1 MGKILI
7 EICLISA
14 RQLLVGSGF
23 GSSLLKH
30 QWFAVG
36 WIDPKDKYCTT
47 IDDSRSDN
55 PLWRTKFI
63 TSLHDDDDSKI
74 HALNVEVYSREP
86 IFLTKKLHG
95 SATVPLKE
103 FLAKYKNQSSSSS
116 VVEETRSYQLRKTN
130 SSKPQ
135 GFVNVSI
142 RISAERQDFAGFTGD
157 FGGVMLS
164 NNSGYMV
171 GSSQHSFA
179 SLNQPNNLNSFS
191 VLPDNHNPPMP
202 NPLTNSYMPRSE
214 NAVNIPSSSS
224 SEGAGRGDARTG
236 PGLGAGAA
244 SMVGTICQEQS
255 RTRKTRSYQL
265 RKTNSSKPQGFVNVS
280 IRISAERQ
288 DFEDKTGDFG
298 GVMLSNNSGYMVGS
312 SQHSFASL
320 NQPNNLNSFS
330 VLPDNHNPPMPN
342 PLTNSASS
350 QMQQSYYPPPPMQQ
364 SYYPPPQMQQPPPMQ
379 QPYYPS
385 APMQPP
391 SYPPPP
397 MQPPYYP
404 PPPMQPPPPQATW
417 NAGYMPRSENAVNI
431 PSSSSSEGAGRGD
444 ARTGPGLGAGAA
456 SYGRDYMSGAE
467 SDQKFSEPYTK

>member
-47 IDDSRSDN
+47 IDDSRSEN

-135 GFVNVSI
+135 GFVDVSI
-142 RISAERQDFAGFTGD
+142 RISAERQDFGGFTGD
-157 FGGVMLS
+157 F
-164 NNSGYMV
+164 
-171 GSSQHSFA
+171 
-179 SLNQPNNLNSFS
+179 
-191 VLPDNHNPPMP
+191 
-202 NPLTNSYMPRSE
+202 R
-214 NAVNIPSSSS
+214 
-224 SEGAGRGDARTG
+224 
-236 PGLGAGAA
+236 
-244 SMVGTICQEQS
+244 
-255 RTRKTRSYQL
+255 
-265 RKTNSSKPQGFVNVS
+265 
-280 IRISAERQ
+280 
-288 DFEDKTGDFG
+288 

-350 QMQQSYYPPPPMQQ
+350 QMQQPYYPPPPMQQ

-404 PPPMQPPPPQATW
+404 PPPMQPSPPQATW

-467 SDQKFSEPYTK
+467 SDQNQGLIYLSQISPSQMAPFPLILHLDHTS